1 MTYIVLVPIATDV
14 LNRPIPTGTHLSEL
28 EVPAATLAKWVAAK
42 MIRPVDQPEPE
53 TPETKEK

>member
-53 TPETKEK
+53 TKEE